1 MRKVIPGIKNLRN
14 LSLKHAPVTHED
26 VYLAIK
32 YGKYLSTVS
41 VEGSLV
47 DLKGYG
53 RKASFVN
60 LCAQVEMRRNWPL
73 TVVVSQKFF
82 KLKKL
87 CFKGKEHRI
96 TSYFKYER
104 FKFVCFIKLKCVLKP

>member
-60 LCAQVEMRRNWPL
+60 GESMCSSGDEA
-73 TVVVSQKFF
+73 
-82 KLKKL
+82 KLAFNSCCLSKILQIEKVM
-87 CFKGKEHRI
+87 F
-96 TSYFKYER
+96 
-104 FKFVCFIKLKCVLKP
+104 